1 MQRRPATERNVVRSR
16 HPLAALVTTVLVIG
30 LALAIAPIS
39 AAHNI
44 PRSQYKTVAYA
55 QKNGPLAVAKWARLH
70 GRHWMIVARSDS
82 SGLEKGKCH
91 GVGPSVG
98 KGKLS
103 RYAHFDCIAPMS
115 DLSNFL
121 PDSGNFAI
129 LTVSFRFHVLLGRH
143 YTVSNVTL
151 IS

>member
-1 MQRRPATERNVVRSR
+1 MRLLTIVF
-16 HPLAALVTTVLVIG
+16 VIG
-30 LALAIAPIS
+30 LTLAIAPIS

-55 QKNGPLAVAKWARLH
+55 QKNGPLAVAKWAKLH
-70 GRHWMIVARSDS
+70 GRHWIIAARSDS
-82 SGLEKGKCH
+82 SGLEKGKCQ

-98 KGKLS
+98 KGTLS
-103 RYAHFDCIAPMS
+103 RFAHFDCIAPMA

-121 PDSGNFAI
+121 TDSGAFAI
-129 LTVSFRFHVLLGRH
+129 LTVSFRLHVLVARH

>member
-1 MQRRPATERNVVRSR
+1 MQKRPSTERHVVRRR
-16 HPLAALVTTVLVIG
+16 HPLAALLITVFVTG

-44 PRSQYKTVAYA
+44 PGSQYKTVAYA
-55 QKNGPLAVAKWARLH
+55 QKNGPLAVAEWARLR
-70 GRHWMIVARSDS
+70 GRDWTVAARSDS
-82 SGLEKGKCH
+82 TGLQKPTCH

-103 RYAHFDCIAPMS
+103 RFAHFECIGPMS
-115 DLSNFL
+115 DRSNFL

-129 LTVSFRFHVLLGRH
+129 LTVSFRFHVLLARH